1 MYTIYIHIYGAGW
14 AKLKERYIRSAVYL
28 LGLFLSACWA
38 KLFHK
43 YLRIFVLYNRK
54 SFCMH
59 IIYIHIYVQYMFLYS
74 RGGILSRLVLLI
86 IHCTLY
92 QHLTLVTFTKVT
104 ENWIIQYFIQS
115 FIYEC
120 AFVGPF

>member
-1 MYTIYIHIYGAGW
+1 MYTIYIYIDGAGW

-38 KLFHK
+38 KLLHK
-43 YLRIFVLYNRK
+43 YLRIFVLYDRK

-74 RGGILSRLVLLI
+74 RDGILSRLVLLI
-86 IHCTLY
+86 IHCTHY